1 MTQVSSAA
9 VTHTGLR
16 REGNEDAFRE
26 RPDLGLYVVADGMG
40 GHEAGEVASGLTVQ
54 AIEAFIADTRDA
66 DLNQTWPFP
75 YDTTKTL
82 HANRLIAAFRLANRR
97 VAAAISA
104 DPSLKSMATTVAA
117 VLLDADGQA
126 HVAHVGDSRVYQWRD
141 GVLRQLTDD
150 HSWVGEQ
157 VRAGTLTRDDAQRH
171 PWRNVVT
178 RAISGADDPEVDVLE
193 VAVKAGDRL
202 LVCSDGLSSV
212 VGRETIEQ
220 IVGFRAVG
228 PQDETLPGPDP
239 DQTLVDE
246 LRDLP
251 GAAQALI
258 DAAND
263 AGGPDNITAILLE
276 VGGPT
281 DVG

>member
-40 GHEAGEVASGLTVQ
+40 GHEAGEVASSLTVQ

-75 YDTTKTL
+75 YDTTKSL
-82 HANRLIAAFRLANRR
+82 PANRLIAAFRLANRR
-97 VAAAISA
+97 VAAAISN
-104 DPSLKSMATTVAA
+104 DPALKSMATTAAA
-117 VLLDADGQA
+117 VLLDADGHA
-126 HVAHVGDSRVYQWRD
+126 HIAHVGDSRVYQWRE

-157 VRAGTLTRDDAQRH
+157 MRAGTLTKDDAQRH

-178 RAISGADDPEVDVLE
+178 RAISGGEDPDVDVLE
-193 VAVKAGDRL
+193 VRVLPGDRL
-202 LVCSDGLSSV
+202 LVCSDGLSAV
-212 VGRETIEQ
+212 VGKETIERE
-220 IVGFRAVG
+220 VA
-228 PQDETLPGPDP
+228 
-239 DQTLVDE
+239 
-246 LRDLP
+246 
-251 GAAQALI
+251 GADGGLDAAATALI
-258 DAAND
+258 AAAND
-263 AGGPDNITAILLE
+263 AGGPDNITVILLE
-276 VGGPT
+276 IGGPA